1 MSLTTFKKSALAF
14 MALCA
19 TFVATNL
26 AVAKDPLRA
35 PAVPLIAVDPYFSV
49 WSNTDKLADSF
60 PVHWTGHI
68 NALTSYV
75 RVDGENFRLMGNPIQ
90 FVDAAKA
97 MNQTNVA
104 ILPTTTTYTFQDAG
118 VEINLVFTNP
128 NLPDDLMTLS
138 YPATYLAWNVKSID
152 GKEHD
157 VKIYFDASAELCV
170 NVAEQKVVAL
180 REETDNLDLLRMGTE
195 SQEVLAKS
203 GDNIRIDWGYFYV
216 AAKKGDAQTVIAG
229 ADLSRETF
237 LKSGALVKEDDK
249 NFPREARDNWPVA
262 AVAMNC
268 GKVGAEN
275 VQKSIILAYDDEYSL
290 VFLGEKLRPYW
301 RKDGMEAK
309 EMLEAVNAQYSDV
322 VKRCDKF
329 NDELM
334 AFATKVG
341 GEKYAALCAITYP
354 QTIAAHKLAVLPNGK
369 LFLPSKENFSN
380 GCGGTVD
387 LIYPTGPLFAVLSTE
402 LLEASMNPPLEY
414 AASGRWP
421 WPYSPH
427 DEGQYPLLNGQV
439 YGGGEKSE
447 DNQMPVEETA
457 NMLILL
463 DIDARLTGSVDYA
476 KEYWDILKSW
486 AEYLLDKGLDPEN
499 QLCTDDFAG
508 HLAHNA
514 NLSAKAIVAL
524 ACYADL
530 CQRAGYADDA
540 KRFREKAD
548 EFAAQWVKL
557 ADDGDHYR
565 LAFDRPDTWS
575 MKYNI
580 VWDRL
585 LDLKLFP
592 KEVTEKEMK
601 YYKTKLNKYG
611 LPLDNRSDYTKLDW
625 EVWTAT
631 LAENQED
638 FNALMAPIYEF
649 VDATTPRVPLTD
661 WYFTSTA
668 KQVGFQARSVV
679 GGIYIKLMET
689 QEELRK

>member
-1 MSLTTFKKSALAF
+1 
-14 MALCA
+14 
-19 TFVATNL
+19 
-26 AVAKDPLRA
+26 
-35 PAVPLIAVDPYFSV
+35 
-49 WSNTDKLADSF
+49 
-60 PVHWTGHI
+60 
-68 NALTSYV
+68 
-75 RVDGENFRLMGNPIQ
+75 
-90 FVDAAKA
+90 
-97 MNQTNVA
+97 
-104 ILPTTTTYTFQDAG
+104 
-118 VEINLVFTNP
+118 
-128 NLPDDLMTLS
+128 
-138 YPATYLAWNVKSID
+138 
-152 GKEHD
+152 
-157 VKIYFDASAELCV
+157 
-170 NVAEQKVVAL
+170 
-180 REETDNLDLLRMGTE
+180 
-195 SQEVLAKS
+195 
-203 GDNIRIDWGYFYV
+203 
-216 AAKKGDAQTVIAG
+216 
-229 ADLSRETF
+229 
-237 LKSGALVKEDDK
+237 
-249 NFPREARDNWPVA
+249 
-262 AVAMNC
+262 
-268 GKVGAEN
+268 
-275 VQKSIILAYDDEYSL
+275 
-290 VFLGEKLRPYW
+290 
-301 RKDGMEAK
+301 
-309 EMLEAVNAQYSDV
+309 
-322 VKRCDKF
+322 
-329 NDELM
+329 
-334 AFATKVG
+334 
-341 GEKYAALCAITYP
+341 
-354 QTIAAHKLAVLPNGK
+354 
-369 LFLPSKENFSN
+369 
-380 GCGGTVD
+380 
-387 LIYPTGPLFAVLSTE
+387 
-402 LLEASMNPPLEY
+402 MNPPLEY

-463 DIDARLTGSVDYA
+463 DVDARLTGSVDYA

-631 LAENQED
+631 LADNQED
-638 FNALMAPIYEF
+638 FDALMAPIYEF

-661 WYFTSTA
+661 WYYTSTA